1 MFKKFRAMKK
11 KDKFDEYDDGRITT
25 DDYVDLK
32 CGMEFCELLL
42 GIFVIILIVV
52 LP

>member
-1 MFKKFRAMKK
+1 MKK
-11 KDKFDEYDDGRITT
+11 KDKFDKFDEYDDGKITA
-25 DDYVDLK
+25 DDYVDFK

-42 GIFVIILIVV
+42 AIFAIILIVV